1 MAEIRIG
8 KRLPIVMAMG
18 SFIRLVAIVTSL
30 IVLVGFGLFAIDEVD
45 RGSKHQQTAL
55 ANELEDRPPATVAI
69 DPTAA
74 QEAARERGHGPVREL
89 IDDAND
95 VLLGPFADLVG
106 SKNAWVMHG
115 VPALMALLLYGL
127 GLGLLANALPKQRA
141 RGGDWRAA

>member
-1 MAEIRIG
+1 
-8 KRLPIVMAMG
+8 MG
-18 SFIRLVAIVTSL
+18 SLIRLVAIVTSL
-30 IVLVGFGLFAIDEVD
+30 IVLLGFGLFAIDEMD
-45 RGSKHQQTAL
+45 RGSKQQQTAL
-55 ANELEDRPPATVAI
+55 ANELEDKPQATAAI

-74 QEAARERGHGPVREL
+74 QEAVRERKHGAVREA

-127 GLGLLANALPKQRA
+127 GLGLLANALPKQQA
-141 RGGDWRAA
+141 HGSDWRAA

>member
-1 MAEIRIG
+1 
-8 KRLPIVMAMG
+8 MG
-18 SFIRLVAIVTSL
+18 SFIRLIAIVISV
-30 IVLVGFGLFAIDEVD
+30 IVLLGFGLFAIDEMD
-45 RGSKHQQTAL
+45 RGSKTQQTAL
-55 ANELEDRPPATVAI
+55 ANELEGGKPETTLAI
-69 DPTAA
+69 APDAA
-74 QEAARERGHGPVREL
+74 QEAARERKHGAVREA

-141 RGGDWRAA
+141 HGSDWRAA